1 MNQNNLQNNKGFTII
16 ELVISIFVLSIAV
29 VGAYNAF
36 TTMDILTSSSTNRF
50 TAAYLA
56 QEGIEIVRNIRDTN
70 WIKGYDWRCGLA
82 DVTGTTMVCET
93 GNKDCTTGCEADY
106 TTFGTADSPL
116 YPWGGSGNY
125 LSVDSNGF
133 YVYDYNSTDENLIA
147 TKFKRKITVIP
158 TITYTNESGYQVF
171 DTLRVIVE
179 VSWDEKANI
188 LHPNTTQDSIIAEEY
203 LYNWY

>member
-1 MNQNNLQNNKGFTII
+1 MNKNNLQNSKGFTII
-16 ELVISIFVLSIAV
+16 ELVISIFVLSIAI

-50 TAAYLA
+50 IAAYLA
-56 QEGIEIVRNIRDTN
+56 QEGVEIARNIRDTN
-70 WIKGYDWRCGLA
+70 WIKNEYWTAGL
-82 DVTGTTMVCET
+82 EE
-93 GNKDCTTGCEADY
+93 NCTDGCEADY

-133 YVYDYNSTDENLIA
+133 YVYDYNSTDENLTA
-147 TKFKRKITVIP
+147 TKFKRKITVTPIV
-158 TITYTNESGYQVF
+158 TYTDESGYQVY
-171 DTLRVIVE
+171 DTLKVVVE

-188 LHPNTTQDSIIAEEY
+188 LHPTKTQDSIIAEEY
-203 LYNWY
+203 LYNWYL